1 MQKQQ
6 GFTLIELMIV
16 VAIIGI
22 LASVAVPQYQTY
34 VARTKVTDSYATGA
48 AAKNMIADY
57 YNAYGVMPDDSSI
70 ALGSVEAAAVLSGVD
85 ASQYVAS
92 STWDNT
98 SDDLGTLVLTLENV
112 NGDVNTETMT
122 ITFNGSGATF
132 QVNCSSTADNKYL
145 PVQCK
150 S

>member
-34 VARTKVTDSYATGA
+34 VARTKVTDAYSTGA
-48 AAKNMIADY
+48 AAKNMVADY
-57 YNAYGVMPDDSSI
+57 YNAYGIMPAITSD
-70 ALGSVEAAAVLSGVD
+70 ALGKVEVTAVQDGIAASEYVNKAEWTYGADTSSV
-85 ASQYVAS
+85 
-92 STWDNT
+92 
-98 SDDLGTLVLTLENV
+98 LVTLENV
-112 NGDVNTETMT
+112 NSAVNTKTLT
-122 ITFNGSGATF
+122 ITFSGSGATF
-132 QVNCSSTADNKYL
+132 QVDCTSNADDKYL

-150 S
+150 

>member
-34 VARTKVTDSYATGA
+34 VARTKVTDAYSTGA
-48 AAKNMIADY
+48 AAKTMVADY
-57 YNAYGVMPDDSSI
+57 YNAYGIMPSTVSGKGD
-70 ALGSVEAAAVLSGVD
+70 VEVTAVQDGIKASEYVSAAAWSYGADESSVLVTLDKVNSVVN
-85 ASQYVAS
+85 A
-92 STWDNT
+92 
-98 SDDLGTLVLTLENV
+98 GTL
-112 NGDVNTETMT
+112 T

-132 QVNCSSTADNKYL
+132 TVKCTSAIDDKYL

-150 S
+150 